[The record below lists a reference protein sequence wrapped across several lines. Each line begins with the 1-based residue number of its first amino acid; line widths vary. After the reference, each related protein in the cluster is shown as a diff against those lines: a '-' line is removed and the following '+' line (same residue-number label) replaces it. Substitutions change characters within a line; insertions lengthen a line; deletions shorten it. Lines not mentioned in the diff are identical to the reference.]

1 MQYITCIDR
10 FRTFFFNSS
19 LSNRVCLP
27 DTWTLRNFSCNF
39 WVLKTCFKNK
49 FPAKQFT
56 LDLALFYPSLTK
68 PNNGPT
74 HVRAL
79 SDSHC
84 CRLYREIPTTV
95 LVNCSI
101 IGLLRLLWLYIY
113 GINLSELTIARVTL
127 VLIPCPIST
136 PPWEMATVP
145 SFLNTETEAWKL
157 PYVSRGNFIGT
168 KLIPLFFQTFALKN
182 NVFHSL

>member
-1 MQYITCIDR
+1 MNIEKLQLQ
-10 FRTFFFNSS
+10 FFSIENLFFKISFQQSNLLWTWLYFIHRW
-19 LSNRVCLP
+19 LSP
-27 DTWTLRNFSCNF
+27 TM
-39 WVLKTCFKNK
+39 
-49 FPAKQFT
+49 A
-56 LDLALFYPSLTK
+56 
-68 PNNGPT
+68 T

-95 LVNCSI
+95 LAYSSI
-101 IGLLRLLWLYIY
+101 ILLLRLLWLYIY